1 MQFSDCWNKMDFL
14 SLLVYVVIFILRV
27 YVAIWSRQLTNNRA
41 LWVASFFYG
50 FNTLCLT
57 FRTFGHVMEQSKRL
71 GTIQIALLSIL
82 SEIPIVLGQFTVAV
96 LAFSFALT
104 KVFKAEQTFIGET
117 SDADGM

>member
-1 MQFSDCWNKMDFL
+1 
-14 SLLVYVVIFILRV
+14 
-27 YVAIWSRQLTNNRA
+27 
-41 LWVASFFYG
+41 
-50 FNTLCLT
+50 
-57 FRTFGHVMEQSKRL
+57 MEQSKRL